1 MGIFDINF
9 WSLTG
14 GSYCSLWNLLDHLL
28 PPGQKQLCA
37 CHVLPSPRQ
46 VSQTLYPNR
55 VSPEQQFGIF
65 PHFPSPHLTSPPPS
79 SFPACPRFPGFSH
92 CYPQAPGL
100 KHQAR
105 TLLSS
110 TSCVAAWSKGKEN
123 ATLKPSLPHLFS
135 TLGGSSLSTCSFFC
149 SFPPFF
155 PWHCQKAPWHGWEG
169 KGNHE
174 K

>member
-1 MGIFDINF
+1 M
-9 WSLTG
+9 LTLE
-14 GSYCSLWNLLDHLL
+14 S
-28 PPGQKQLCA
+28 PG
-37 CHVLPSPRQ
+37 PSPASRTEAALRL
-46 VSQTLYPNR
+46 SRSAFPQTSFPN
-55 VSPEQQFGIF
+55 SLPQQGQPRAAVWDF
-65 PHFPSPHLTSPPPS
+65 PTFPLSSPHLTSPPPS

-155 PWHCQKAPWHGWEG
+155 PMALSKSTVARLGGQGQS
-169 KGNHE
+169 
-174 K
+174 